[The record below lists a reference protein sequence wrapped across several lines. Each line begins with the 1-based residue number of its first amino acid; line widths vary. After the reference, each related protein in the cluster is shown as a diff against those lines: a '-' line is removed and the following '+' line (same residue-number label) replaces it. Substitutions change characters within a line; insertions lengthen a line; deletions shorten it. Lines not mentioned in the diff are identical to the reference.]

1 MKWLALGAVFYCVH
15 LQAAT
20 FRLDDSASPRARV
33 EPQLVMADDGRP
45 LSQSLAARTA
55 HVQFGRIDYRLAT
68 ASYVGRDARIYYV
81 VPANIPGLR
90 SPSGLQLTWQSQG
103 SFASGSARPGQRT
116 LVWSGKIR
124 DAWFSES
131 FMLNMQVQ
139 LAELIPSPRPALGF
153 ESYFE
158 IDVH

>member
-1 MKWLALGAVFYCVH
+1 
-15 LQAAT
+15 
-20 FRLDDSASPRARV
+20 
-33 EPQLVMADDGRP
+33 MADDGRP
-45 LSQSLAARTA
+45 LSQSLSARTA
-55 HVQFGRIDYRLAT
+55 NVQFGRIDYRLAT

-81 VPANIPGLR
+81 VPASIPGLR
-90 SPSGLQLTWQSQG
+90 SPAGLQLTWQSQG

-124 DAWFSES
+124 EAWFTES
-131 FMLNMQVQ
+131 FLLNMQIQ
-139 LAELIPSPRPALGF
+139 LAELIPSPQPALGF

>member
-1 MKWLALGAVFYCVH
+1 MKWLGLSAVLLWLP

-81 VPANIPGLR
+81 VPASIPGLR

-124 DAWFSES
+124 EAWLTES
-131 FMLNMQVQ
+131 FVLNMQVQ
-139 LAELIPSPRPALGF
+139 LAELIPSPQPALGF

>member
-1 MKWLALGAVFYCVH
+1 MLLCLP

-33 EPQLVMADDGRP
+33 EPHAVMADDGRP
-45 LSQSLAARTA
+45 LSQSLAARIA

-68 ASYVGRDARIYYV
+68 VPYVGREARIYYV
-81 VPANIPGLR
+81 VPAGIPGLR
-90 SPSGLQLTWQSQG
+90 SPAGLQVSWQSQG
-103 SFASGSARPGQRT
+103 SFASGSTRPGQRA

-124 DAWFSES
+124 EAWFNES
-131 FMLNMQVQ
+131 FILTMQVQ
-139 LAELIPSPRPALGF
+139 LAELLPNARPALGF